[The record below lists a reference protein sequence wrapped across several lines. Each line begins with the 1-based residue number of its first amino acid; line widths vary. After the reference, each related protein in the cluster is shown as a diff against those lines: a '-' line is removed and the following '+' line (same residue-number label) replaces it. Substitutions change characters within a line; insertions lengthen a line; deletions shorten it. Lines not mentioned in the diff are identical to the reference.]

1 MKRPFVPLRVKLD
14 AALLQL
20 GLDPKTAVLDHHPP
34 LAQRVLLTCGH
45 YLPSANDPRYLQWLA
60 PEAHAEKTTGR
71 RGTSRLSKRGGDVSE
86 IAKTRRLEDMRRR
99 FITAVEI
106 AESERPSKSKQR
118 RAWPK
123 RKIPSR
129 KMRRS

>member
-60 PEAHAEKTTGR
+60 PEVHAEKTTGR

-86 IAKTRRLEDMRRR
+86 IAKTKRLERQAE
-99 FITAVEI
+99 FIKRVLMSGAVR
-106 AESERPSKSKQR
+106 APKPSR
-118 RAWPK
+118 WPK
-123 RKIPSR
+123 RK
-129 KMRRS
+129 MRAR

>member
-60 PEAHAEKTTGR
+60 PEAHAENTTGR

-86 IAKTRRLEDMRRR
+86 IAKTKRLERQAE
-99 FITAVEI
+99 FIKRVLMSGAVR
-106 AESERPSKSKQR
+106 APKPSR
-118 RAWPK
+118 WPK
-123 RKIPSR
+123 RK
-129 KMRRS
+129 MRAR